1 MQLKRNKYM
10 LAIIGGSG
18 LYALDELD
26 IVSKH
31 DIDTPFGK
39 PSAPIIEGTAFGT
52 SVLFLPRHGINHEL
66 LPSEVNYRANIY
78 ALKKL
83 GAHTVLSISAS
94 GSLQEEIKPGDMALA
109 SQYFDHT
116 QGKRESSFFGSGI
129 AAHVSTAAPT
139 CPALTKDILKAANDI
154 GLALHSDKIY
164 ACVEGPRLGTK
175 AESNFLR
182 NAVKADIVGM
192 TNVPESFLAREA
204 QMGYV
209 TLAIATDYDCWREDP
224 DEHVSVE
231 AVFAVY
237 NKNIGKIKKLI
248 LRLLENGVSATTD
261 NISNALNGAVMTPDE
276 RLTTEQQEWL
286 AVLRE

>member
-1 MQLKRNKYM
+1 M

-18 LYALDELD
+18 LYALEELN
-26 IVSKH
+26 IVAEH
-31 DIDTPFGK
+31 DINTPFGK
-39 PSAPIIEGTAFGT
+39 PSAPIVEGEAFG
-52 SVLFLPRHGINHEL
+52 SKVLFLPRHGRNHEF
-66 LPSEVNYRANIY
+66 LPSEVNFRANIY

-83 GAHTVLSISAS
+83 GGTTILSISAS
-94 GSLQEEIKPGDMALA
+94 GSLQEEIAPGDLALA

-116 QGKRESSFFGSGI
+116 RGFRKNSFFGEGVT
-129 AAHVSTAAPT
+129 AHISSAEPT
-139 CPALTKDILKAANDI
+139 CPVLAQDVLKAAKEI
-154 GLALHSDKIY
+154 GVDNIHADKTY

-175 AESNFLR
+175 AESFFLK
-182 NAVKADIVGM
+182 NAVKADVVGM

-237 NKNIGKIKKLI
+237 YENIDKIKKLV
-248 LRLLENGVSATTD
+248 LKLLENG
-261 NISNALNGAVMTPDE
+261 ISETPEKIRTALKGAVMTPDE
-276 RLTTEQQEWL
+276 RLTPSQKEWL
-286 AVLRE
+286 GVLRG

>member
-1 MQLKRNKYM
+1 M

-18 LYALDELD
+18 LYALDE
-26 IVSKH
+26 ITVVAEH

-39 PSAPIIEGTAFGT
+39 PSAPIVEGEAFG
-52 SVLFLPRHGINHEL
+52 SKVLFLPRHGRNHEF
-66 LPSEVNYRANIY
+66 LPSEVNFRANIY
-78 ALKKL
+78 ALKSL
-83 GAHTVLSISAS
+83 GARTVLSISAS
-94 GSLQEEIKPGDMALA
+94 GSLQEEIAPGNLALA

-116 QGKRESSFFGSGI
+116 RGFRKNSFFGEGVT
-129 AAHVSTAAPT
+129 AHISTAEPT
-139 CPALTKDILKAANDI
+139 CPILADDVLKAAKDI
-154 GLALHSDKIY
+154 DLPLHSDKIY

-182 NAVKADIVGM
+182 GAVKADVVGM

-237 NKNIGKIKKLI
+237 NENIGKIKKLV
-248 LRLLENGVSATTD
+248 LRILENG
-261 NISNALNGAVMTPDE
+261 ISETPDHIRTALQGAVMTPDE
-276 RLTTEQQEWL
+276 RLNTQQKEWL
-286 AVLRE
+286 DILRA

>member
-1 MQLKRNKYM
+1 M

-18 LYALDELD
+18 LYALDELE
-26 IVSKH
+26 IVNEH

-39 PSAPIIEGTAFGT
+39 PSAPIVEAKAFGT
-52 SVLFLPRHGINHEL
+52 SVLFLPRHGRNHEF

-83 GAHTVLSISAS
+83 GATTVLSISAS
-94 GSLQEEIKPGDMALA
+94 GSLQEEIAPGDMVLV

-116 QGKRESSFFGSGI
+116 RGKREASFFGAGVT
-129 AAHVSTAAPT
+129 AHISTAAPA
-139 CPALTKDILKAANDI
+139 CPVLAEDVFKAANDLGI
-154 GLALHSDKIY
+154 NLHRDKIY

-182 NAVKADIVGM
+182 NAVKADVVGM

-224 DEHVSVE
+224 DEYVSVE
-231 AVFAVY
+231 AVFEVY
-237 NKNIGKIKKLI
+237 YENIGKIKKMI
-248 LRLLENGVSATTD
+248 LKLLENGISDTPE
-261 NISNALNGAVMTPDE
+261 NIRTALKGAVMTPDE
-276 RLTTEQQEWL
+276 RLNDAQTEWL
-286 AVLRE
+286 GVLRS

>member
-1 MQLKRNKYM
+1 M

-26 IVSKH
+26 IVAEH
-31 DIDTPFGK
+31 DIATPFGK
-39 PSAPIIEGTAFGT
+39 PSAPIVEGKAFGT
-52 SVLFLPRHGINHEL
+52 SVLFLPRHGRNHEFI
-66 LPSEVNYRANIY
+66 PTEVNFRANIY

-83 GAHTVLSISAS
+83 GARTALSISAS
-94 GSLQEEIKPGDMALA
+94 GSLQEEIKPGDLALT

-116 QGKRESSFFGSGI
+116 RGHRISSFFGEGVT
-129 AAHVSTAAPT
+129 AHISTAEPT
-139 CPALTKDILKAANDI
+139 CPALTQDVLKAANILDI
-154 GLALHSDKIY
+154 ALHTDKTY

-175 AESNFLR
+175 AESHFLR
-182 NAVKADIVGM
+182 GAAGCDVVGM
-192 TNVPESFLAREA
+192 TNVPEAFLAREA

-237 NKNIGKIKKLI
+237 SKNIGKIKSLI
-248 LRLLENGVSATTD
+248 LKLLENGISETPK
-261 NISNALNGAVMTPDE
+261 NIRTALNGAVMTPDD
-276 RLTTEQQEWL
+276 RLNTAQKEWL
-286 AVLRE
+286 TVLRA

>member
-1 MQLKRNKYM
+1 M

-18 LYALDELD
+18 LYALEELE
-26 IVSKH
+26 IVKEH

-39 PSAPIIEGTAFGT
+39 PSAPIIEGKAFGS
-52 SVLFLPRHGINHEL
+52 SVLFLPRHGRNHEF
-66 LPSEVNYRANIY
+66 LPTEVNFRANIY

-83 GAHTVLSISAS
+83 GGTTILSISAS
-94 GSLQEEIKPGDMALA
+94 GSLQEEIAPGDMALT

-116 QGKRESSFFGSGI
+116 RGFRKNSFFGEGVT
-129 AAHVSTAAPT
+129 AHISTAEPT
-139 CPALTKDILKAANDI
+139 CPVLAQDVLKAAADI
-154 GLALHSDKIY
+154 NITLHSDKTY

-175 AESNFLR
+175 AESFFLK
-182 NAVKADIVGM
+182 NAVKADVVGM
-192 TNVPESFLAREA
+192 TNVPEAFLAREA

-237 NKNIGKIKKLI
+237 YENIGKIKQIVLK
-248 LRLLENGVSATTD
+248 LLENG
-261 NISNALNGAVMTPDE
+261 ISETPAKIRNALTGAVMTKDDA
-276 RLTTEQQEWL
+276 LTDAQKEWL
-286 AVLRE
+286 SVLQS

>member
-1 MQLKRNKYM
+1 M

-26 IVSKH
+26 IVAEH

-39 PSAPIIEGTAFGT
+39 PSAPIIEGTAFG
-52 SVLFLPRHGINHEL
+52 SKVLFLPRHGRNHQF
-66 LPSEVNYRANIY
+66 LPSEVNYRANIF

-83 GAHTVLSISAS
+83 GGTTILSISAS
-94 GSLQEEIKPGDMALA
+94 GSLQEEIAPGDLALA

-116 QGKRESSFFGSGI
+116 RGFRKPSFFGDGVT
-129 AAHVSTAAPT
+129 AHISTAQPT
-139 CPALTKDILKAANDI
+139 CPTLAQDVLNAADAI
-154 GLALHSDKIY
+154 ELPLHTDKTY

-182 NAVKADIVGM
+182 NAVAADVVGM
-192 TNVPESFLAREA
+192 TNVPEAFLAREA

-237 NKNIGKIKKLI
+237 NENIGKIKKLVLKI
-248 LRLLENGVSATTD
+248 LEHRISDTAENIRT
-261 NISNALNGAVMTPDE
+261 ALNGAVMTPDAH
-276 RLTTEQQEWL
+276 LNSAQKEWL
-286 AVLRE
+286 DVLRA

>member
-1 MQLKRNKYM
+1 M

-26 IVSKH
+26 VIKEH

-39 PSAPIIEGTAFGT
+39 PSAPIVEGKAFGS
-52 SVLFLPRHGINHEL
+52 SVLFLPRHGRNHEF
-66 LPSEVNYRANIY
+66 LPSEVNYRANIF
-78 ALKKL
+78 ALKKM
-83 GAHTVLSISAS
+83 GATTILSISAS
-94 GSLQEEIKPGDMALA
+94 GSLQEEIAPGSLALA

-116 QGKRESSFFGSGI
+116 RGKRNPSFFGEGVT
-129 AAHVSTAAPT
+129 AHISTAAPT
-139 CPALTKDILKAANDI
+139 CPVLASDVLKAAKDFDI
-154 GLALHSDKIY
+154 TIHSDKTY

-175 AESNFLR
+175 AESIFLR
-182 NAVKADIVGM
+182 GAAGCDIVGM
-192 TNVPESFLAREA
+192 TNVPEAFLAREA

-237 NKNIGKIKKLI
+237 FENIDKIKKLI
-248 LRLLENGVSATTD
+248 LKLLENGISETPK
-261 NISNALNGAVMTPDE
+261 NIRTALNGAIMTPDE
-276 RLTTEQQEWL
+276 RLSDDQREWL
-286 AVLRE
+286 SVLRS

>member
-1 MQLKRNKYM
+1 M

-18 LYALDELD
+18 LYALDELE
-26 IVSKH
+26 IVKEH

-39 PSAPIIEGTAFGT
+39 PSAPVIEGKAHGS
-52 SVLFLPRHGINHEL
+52 SVLFLPRHGRNHEF
-66 LPSEVNYRANIY
+66 LPSEVNYRANIF

-83 GAHTVLSISAS
+83 GANTVLSISAS
-94 GSLQEEIKPGDMALA
+94 GSLQEEIAPGDMALA

-116 QGKRESSFFGSGI
+116 RGFRKNTFFGEGVT
-129 AAHVSTAAPT
+129 AHISTAQPT
-139 CPALTKDILKAANDI
+139 CPALAQDVLKAANDI
-154 GLALHSDKIY
+154 GISLHSDKIY

-175 AESNFLR
+175 AESFFLK

-192 TNVPESFLAREA
+192 TNLPEAFLAREA
-204 QMGYV
+204 QMGYI

-237 NKNIGKIKKLI
+237 YENIGKIKKII
-248 LRLLENGVSATTD
+248 LKLLENGISDTPE
-261 NISNALNGAVMTPDE
+261 NIRTALSGAVMTPDE
-276 RLTTEQQEWL
+276 RLNDDQKDWL
-286 AVLRE
+286 RVLRI

>member
-1 MQLKRNKYM
+1 M

-18 LYALDELD
+18 LYALDELE
-26 IVSKH
+26 IVKEH

-39 PSAPIIEGTAFGT
+39 PSAPVIEGKTHGS
-52 SVLFLPRHGINHEL
+52 SVLFLPRHGRNHEF
-66 LPSEVNYRANIY
+66 LPSEVNYRANIF

-83 GAHTVLSISAS
+83 GANTVLSISAS
-94 GSLQEEIKPGDMALA
+94 GSLQEEIAPGDMALA

-116 QGKRESSFFGSGI
+116 RGFRKNTFFGEGI
-129 AAHVSTAAPT
+129 TAHISTAQPT
-139 CPALTKDILKAANDI
+139 CPALAQDVLKAANDI
-154 GLALHSDKIY
+154 GISLHSDKVY

-175 AESNFLR
+175 AESFFLK

-192 TNVPESFLAREA
+192 TNLPEAFLAREA

-237 NKNIGKIKKLI
+237 YENIGKIKKII
-248 LRLLENGVSATTD
+248 LKLLENGISDTPE
-261 NISNALNGAVMTPDE
+261 NIRTALSGAVMTPEE
-276 RLTTEQQEWL
+276 RLSDEQKDWL
-286 AVLRE
+286 GVLRG

>member
-1 MQLKRNKYM
+1 M

-26 IVSKH
+26 VVKEH

-39 PSAPIIEGTAFGT
+39 PSAPIVEGKAFGS
-52 SVLFLPRHGINHEL
+52 SVLFLPRHGRNHEF
-66 LPSEVNYRANIY
+66 LPSEVNYRANIF
-78 ALKKL
+78 ALKKM
-83 GAHTVLSISAS
+83 GATTILSISAS
-94 GSLQEEIKPGDMALA
+94 GSLQEEIAPGSLALA

-116 QGKRESSFFGSGI
+116 RGKRNPSFFGEGVT
-129 AAHVSTAAPT
+129 AHISTAAPT
-139 CPALTKDILKAANDI
+139 CPVLASDVLKAAKDFDI
-154 GLALHSDKIY
+154 TIHSDKTY

-175 AESNFLR
+175 AESVFLR
-182 NAVKADIVGM
+182 GAAGCDIVGM
-192 TNVPESFLAREA
+192 TNVPEAFLAREA

-237 NKNIGKIKKLI
+237 FENIDKIKKLI
-248 LRLLENGVSATTD
+248 LKLLENGISDTPS
-261 NISNALNGAVMTPDE
+261 NIRTALNGAVMTPDE
-276 RLTTEQQEWL
+276 RLSDDQREWL
-286 AVLRE
+286 SVLRS

>member
-1 MQLKRNKYM
+1 M

-26 IVSKH
+26 VVAEH

-39 PSAPIIEGTAFGT
+39 PSAPIIEGKAFGS
-52 SVLFLPRHGINHEL
+52 SVLFLPRHGRNHEF

-83 GAHTVLSISAS
+83 GATTVLSISAS
-94 GSLQEEIKPGDMALA
+94 GSLQEEIAPGDLALA

-116 QGKRESSFFGSGI
+116 RGKREASFFGGGVT
-129 AAHVSTAAPT
+129 AHISTAAPT
-139 CPALTKDILKAANDI
+139 CPALAADILKAAKNTD
-154 GLALHSDKIY
+154 LNLHSDKTY

-182 NAVKADIVGM
+182 GAAGCDIVGM
-192 TNVPESFLAREA
+192 TNVPEAFLAREA

-237 NKNIGKIKKLI
+237 FENIGKIKQLI
-248 LRLLENGVSATTD
+248 LKVLENGISETPS
-261 NISNALNGAVMTPDE
+261 NIRTALNGAVMTPDE
-276 RLTTEQQEWL
+276 RLNDAQKEWL
-286 AVLRE
+286 SVLRA

>member
-1 MQLKRNKYM
+1 M

-18 LYALDELD
+18 LYALDELN
-26 IVSKH
+26 IVAEH

-39 PSAPIIEGTAFGT
+39 PSAPIVEGEAFG
-52 SVLFLPRHGINHEL
+52 SKVLFLPRHGRNHEF
-66 LPSEVNYRANIY
+66 LPSEVNFRANIY

-83 GAHTVLSISAS
+83 GGTTILSISAS
-94 GSLQEEIKPGDMALA
+94 GSLQEEIAPGDLALA

-116 QGKRESSFFGSGI
+116 RGFRKNSFFGEGVT
-129 AAHVSTAAPT
+129 AHISTAAPT
-139 CPALTKDILKAANDI
+139 CPVLAQDVLKAADTLGI
-154 GLALHSDKIY
+154 SLHSDKTY

-175 AESNFLR
+175 AESFFLR
-182 NAVKADIVGM
+182 GAAGCDVVGM
-192 TNVPESFLAREA
+192 TNVPEAFLAREA

-237 NKNIGKIKKLI
+237 NENIGKIKKLV
-248 LRLLENGVSATTD
+248 LQLLENGISETPA
-261 NISNALNGAVMTPDE
+261 NIRSALNGAVMTPDE
-276 RLTTEQQEWL
+276 RLNGAQKEWL
-286 AVLRE
+286 SVLRL

>member
-1 MQLKRNKYM
+1 M

-18 LYALDELD
+18 LYALEELNV
-26 IVSKH
+26 IAGHS
-31 DIDTPFGK
+31 INTPFGK
-39 PSAPIIEGTAFGT
+39 PSAPIIEGKALGS
-52 SVLFLPRHGINHEL
+52 SVLFLPRHGRNHEF
-66 LPSEVNYRANIY
+66 LPSEVNYRANIF

-83 GAHTVLSISAS
+83 GATTILSISAS
-94 GSLQEEIKPGDMALA
+94 GSLQEEIAPGDLALA

-116 QGKRESSFFGSGI
+116 RGKREASFFGKGVT
-129 AAHVSTAAPT
+129 AHISTAAPT
-139 CPALTKDILKAANDI
+139 CPVLASDVLKAAKDT
-154 GLALHSDKIY
+154 GLDLHSDKTY

-182 NAVKADIVGM
+182 GAAGCDIVGM
-192 TNVPESFLAREA
+192 TNVPEAFLAREA

-237 NKNIGKIKKLI
+237 FENIDKIKTLI
-248 LRLLENGVSATTD
+248 LKLLENGISETPQ
-261 NISNALNGAVMTPDE
+261 NIRTALKGAVMTPDE
-276 RLTTEQQEWL
+276 RLNDEQKEWL
-286 AVLRE
+286 NVLRS